1 MSNVLVAVTCCSRW
15 WWWRRCR
22 RCVPMPFRHSST
34 WYHRSDTVSTSD
46 RSSLSTTLNSV
57 NTRQRHNHRNHELF
71 VVVTQPQL
79 FDMLEYIYSGY
90 DCMLTVISK
99 LHINDR
105 TLTVII
111 IIIIM
116 LFFYSPNSHAAAN
129 WLSNGQCPNGKT
141 FSLDLNV
148 SNDMSDNCK
157 SFGRLFHTEGPWSEK
172 LWSP

>member
-34 WYHRSDTVSTSD
+34 WYHRWDTVSTSD

-57 NTRQRHNHRNHELF
+57 NTRRRHNHRNHKLF

-105 TLTVII
+105 TLSVLII

-116 LFFYSPNSHAAAN
+116 LF
-129 WLSNGQCPNGKT
+129 L
-141 FSLDLNV
+141 
-148 SNDMSDNCK
+148 
-157 SFGRLFHTEGPWSEK
+157 
-172 LWSP
+172 